1 MRDDLVNIDGR
12 MYRESS
18 AGYVLVEPQPEHP
31 RAAAERRIVEQLS
44 RAMLSKLAQRRE
56 HGEWSECEPWTL
68 YERMSTERAELMV
81 AISDYTTGRG
91 TREDVISEAADC
103 ANYLAM
109 LVDVLSGEGDS

>member
-1 MRDDLVNIDGR
+1 M
-12 MYRESS
+12 S
-18 AGYVLVEPQPEHP
+18 EHP
-31 RAAAERRIVEQLS
+31 RASAERRIVAQLGE
-44 RAMLSKLAQRRE
+44 AMLAKLAQRRE

-81 AISDYTTGRG
+81 AIADYTTGRG

-103 ANYLAM
+103 ASYLAM